1 MVEAT
6 AIVPEGRISEHDAGL
21 WTDSQIEPLK
31 RIVKY
36 VQALGGKIGIQLAHA
51 GRKASTLPP
60 FTEAIAR
67 DEGWQ
72 GGSVT
77 SKENGGWADN
87 GELTR
92 IVVHDD

>member
-1 MVEAT
+1 M
-6 AIVPEGRISEHDAGL
+6 
-21 WTDSQIEPLK
+21 
-31 RIVKY
+31 KY

-60 FTEAIAR
+60 FTEAMAR

-77 SKENGGWADN
+77 PAEHGGWADN
-87 GELTR
+87 GMSLVFR
-92 IVVHDD
+92 IGD